1 MILASP
7 SADQLGVRGR
17 RELLDAQF
25 DFIWRSSLQERGRW
39 SRGLVMAVEVVDVRK
54 SRAF

>member
-1 MILASP
+1 MTLASP
-7 SADQLGVRGR
+7 SADQLRVRGR